1 MSSAK
6 KAAEEAIEA
15 IGLGYD
21 LGFDLR
27 LKYCKK
33 NSPRL
38 IVINYDDKQVRD
50 MVIPGGF
57 SLPNVP
63 KSIKCDKGE
72 RLRFSSDVLS
82 FQQMSEQFNQELS
95 LSGKIPSGHFN
106 AAFEFSGVWQKDAAN
121 TKALAFDGVNITLY
135 SIALEKSQFVL
146 CDHVK
151 EAVPSSWEP
160 SALARFIEKYGTHA
174 VVGIKMGGK
183 DMIYVKQQHSSPL
196 QPVDVQKK
204 LKDMADRIFIDG
216 GRSTMNSD
224 KFSDREKL
232 VKQQGLAF
240 MDQFPSSSYSHTED
254 IKFMSKRKGGMK

>member
-38 IVINYDDKQVRD
+38 IVINDDDKQVRN

-82 FQQMSEQFNQELS
+82 FQQVKRTRLSFVLFAYVAVHLCSILKSYVQVSVLLCLCILS
-95 LSGKIPSGHFN
+95 L
-106 AAFEFSGVWQKDAAN
+106 
-121 TKALAFDGVNITLY
+121 
-135 SIALEKSQFVL
+135 
-146 CDHVK
+146 
-151 EAVPSSWEP
+151 
-160 SALARFIEKYGTHA
+160 
-174 VVGIKMGGK
+174 
-183 DMIYVKQQHSSPL
+183 
-196 QPVDVQKK
+196 
-204 LKDMADRIFIDG
+204 
-216 GRSTMNSD
+216 
-224 KFSDREKL
+224 
-232 VKQQGLAF
+232 
-240 MDQFPSSSYSHTED
+240 
-254 IKFMSKRKGGMK
+254 